1 MYLLIVGSSGQ
12 GKVLPQED
20 RVPGGY
26 VALLR
31 AKTAVFGVCLWRIVL
46 RQGRNSSCNWHHN
59 DTTNCYKS
67 VTLRI
72 APSQTPCSVHSTDSK
87 PLSFATNR
95 FLSACRKVN
104 EIEAESRAFERDLNR
119 LSEITVD
126 LENGEP
132 VTERYV
138 YGNVSQ
144 IVKDLFTLNVFSDT
158 GALGRK
164 HFHIPYIMDSSD
176 FQFQKG
182 FWNLNPVKCTA
193 VPFVEEPR
201 ICVLRQQEIL
211 KNTRHKTVM
220 ESVH

>member
-1 MYLLIVGSSGQ
+1 MIFYIVFFSIQRYEPILILENG
-12 GKVLPQED
+12 
-20 RVPGGY
+20 
-26 VALLR
+26 
-31 AKTAVFGVCLWRIVL
+31 F
-46 RQGRNSSCNWHHN
+46 
-59 DTTNCYKS
+59 
-67 VTLRI
+67 
-72 APSQTPCSVHSTDSK
+72 
-87 PLSFATNR
+87 F
-95 FLSACRKVN
+95 SACRKVN

-182 FWNLNPVKCTA
+182 FTDLNPVKCMA
-193 VPFVEEPR
+193 VPFDEKFG

-211 KNTRHKTVM
+211 EDSCHKIVM
-220 ESVH
+220 YVDNESLFLFEISLKYKDYHRFKRTLV